1 MKLSGKD
8 IVRKYIEAINSHN
21 IQAMR
26 NLMTLDHTFI
36 DAEGK
41 EMKGREKI
49 LDGWPAYY
57 DMFPDFKI
65 KIESII
71 EDGSIVAVFGSTF
84 ATYNG
89 KTGMKPENKICEP
102 AAWKAVVKNQKLA
115 SWQVYTDY
123 TKTWKVINENQ

>member
-41 EMKGREKI
+41 DMKGREKI
-49 LDGWPAYY
+49 LDGWPEYY
-57 DMFPDFKI
+57 DMFPDYKV
-65 KIESII
+65 KVESII
-71 EDGSIVAVFGSTF
+71 EDGSIVAVFGSTY

-89 KTGMKPENKICEP
+89 KTGMKSENKICEP

-123 TKTWKVINENQ
+123 TKTWEVIKENQ

>member
-1 MKLSGKD
+1 MKLNGKD

-49 LDGWPAYY
+49 LDGWPGYY
-57 DMFPDFKI
+57 DMFPDYKI
-65 KIESII
+65 KVESII
-71 EDGSIVAVFGSTF
+71 EEGSIVAVFGSTF

-89 KTGMKPENKICEP
+89 KTGMKPENEICEP
-102 AAWKAVVKNQKLA
+102 AAWKAIVKN
-115 SWQVYTDY
+115 
-123 TKTWKVINENQ
+123 